1 MPFFM
6 DYIETK
12 FTINPLNSD
21 NCDILSAVLGEIGYE
36 SFVETETGISAYIPV
51 NSYNEKLLTENFE
64 NVKDFIAEITFESQ
78 LIKDQNWNQE
88 WEKNFE
94 PIVIK
99 DTCLI
104 KAPFH
109 QIEEKFPFTIVIE
122 PKMSFGTGHH
132 STTSSMIE
140 LMMDIDFNDRV
151 VLDMG
156 CGTGVLAIFAAMKGA
171 KKLTAIDIDSWA
183 YENTI
188 ENIERNNTPN
198 IDVYIGD
205 AALLNEKMFEVI
217 LANINRNILLNDM
230 HNYNQCL
237 SSNGLLLL
245 SGFYTED
252 LPMITEKAN
261 ELGLSYQKHIV
272 NKNWVAAL
280 FKK

>member
-6 DYIETK
+6 DYIETN
-12 FTINPLNSD
+12 FSINPFNSD
-21 NCDILSAVLGEIGYE
+21 NCDILSAILGEIGYE
-36 SFVETETGISAYIPV
+36 SFVETETGLLAYIPV
-51 NSYNEKLLTENFE
+51 NSYNEDQLPEAFN
-64 NVKDFIAEITFESQ
+64 NVKAFISDITFNST

-109 QIEEKFPFTIVIE
+109 QIEEKYPYTIVIE

-140 LMMDIDFNDRV
+140 LMMDLDFTNKT

-171 KKLTAIDIDSWA
+171 SKLSAIDIDNWA

-198 IDVYIGD
+198 IEVFIGD
-205 AALLNEKMFEVI
+205 AALLQNKNYDII

-230 HNYNQCL
+230 YNYNQCL
-237 SSNGLLLL
+237 NPGGLLLL

-252 LPMITEKAN
+252 LPMISNKAN
-261 ELGLSYQKHIV
+261 EIRLVYQKHIV